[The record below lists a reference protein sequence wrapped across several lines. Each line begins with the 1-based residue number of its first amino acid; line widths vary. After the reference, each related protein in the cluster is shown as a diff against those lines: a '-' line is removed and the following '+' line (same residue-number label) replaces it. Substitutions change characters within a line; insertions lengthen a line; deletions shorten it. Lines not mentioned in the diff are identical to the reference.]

1 MTEDYKT
8 LEHKKLEIENE
19 MNDLSHVLVLEGNVG
34 MEGNLI
40 DEQGFPRSDID
51 IYKIRL
57 TRQRLNCLQN
67 DYKTVLDQ
75 IEKVLSV
82 KLSTNNNNNDQEKK
96 TNEVISSVNY
106 QANDKLRSFLSV
118 KNISNGSPAYQA
130 GFENNDEIVQF
141 GPFTHTN
148 GSLHEIAEYVKTKI
162 SKIILVKVKR
172 SNGSG
177 GTEMKILKLEPN
189 TWSGNGIIGCQF
201 INI

>member
-1 MTEDYKT
+1 MTEDYRS

-19 MNDLSHVLVLEGNVG
+19 MNDLSQVLVQEGNVG

-57 TRQRLNCLQN
+57 TRQRLNCLHN
-67 DYKTVLDQ
+67 DYKAVLDQ

-82 KLSTNNNNNDQEKK
+82 KLSTSNTHENR
-96 TNEVISSVNY
+96 TNEIITSVNH
-106 QANDKLRSFLSV
+106 QANEKLRSFLTV
-118 KNISNGSPAYQA
+118 KNISNGSPAHQA

-148 GSLHEIAEYVKTKI
+148 GSLNEIAEYVKTKV

-172 SNGSG
+172 STSIGSG

-189 TWSGNGIIGCQF
+189 TWTGNGLIGCQF